1 MKRTV
6 TYILV
11 GEQGV
16 KDFRNE
22 DWKSLE
28 ENILDDYDADIVAWD
43 KNTESVS
50 ELLEML
56 RGWDD
61 FIELFQEDIKNIINN
76 TKVLIL

>member
-1 MKRTV
+1 MK

-22 DWKSLE
+22 DWESLE
-28 ENILDDYDADIVAWD
+28 ESVLDNYDADVIAWN
-43 KNTESVS
+43 KSTESVS

-61 FIELFQEDIKNIINN
+61 FTELSQEDIRDIQNN
-76 TKVLIL
+76 TKVIIL

>member
-1 MKRTV
+1 MK

-22 DWKSLE
+22 DWESLE
-28 ENILDDYDADIVAWD
+28 ENLLDNYDADIVAWD
-43 KNTESVS
+43 KSTESVS

-61 FIELFQEDIKNIINN
+61 FTELSQEDIKDIQNN
-76 TKVLIL
+76 TKVVIL

>member
-1 MKRTV
+1 MKV
-6 TYILV
+6 YILV

-22 DWKSLE
+22 DWESLE
-28 ENILDDYDADIVAWD
+28 ESVLDDFNADIIAWD
-43 KNTESVS
+43 KSTESVS

-61 FIELFQEDIKNIINN
+61 FVELTQRDLEIIEIN
-76 TKVLIL
+76 TKVAIF

>member
-1 MKRTV
+1 MK

-22 DWKSLE
+22 DWESLE
-28 ENILDDYDADIVAWD
+28 ENLLDNYDADIVAWD
-43 KNTESVS
+43 INTESAS

-61 FIELFQEDIKNIINN
+61 FTELSQEDIKNIENN
-76 TKVLIL
+76 TKVTMGNL

>member
-1 MKRTV
+1 MKV
-6 TYILV
+6 YILV

-22 DWKSLE
+22 DWESLE
-28 ENILDDYDADIVAWD
+28 ESVLDDFNADIIAWD
-43 KNTESVS
+43 KSTEDVS

-61 FIELFQEDIKNIINN
+61 FTELTQEDIKNIENN
-76 TKVLIL
+76 TKVAIL

>member
-1 MKRTV
+1 MK

-22 DWKSLE
+22 DWESLE
-28 ENILDDYDADIVAWD
+28 ENLLDNYDADIVAWD
-43 KNTESVS
+43 KNTESAS

-61 FIELFQEDIKNIINN
+61 FTELSQEDIKNIENN
-76 TKVLIL
+76 TKVTMGNL

>member
-6 TYILV
+6 AYILV

-22 DWKSLE
+22 DWESLE
-28 ENILDDYDADIVAWD
+28 ENILDNYDAEIVAWD
-43 KNTESVS
+43 KNAESVS

-61 FIELFQEDIKNIINN
+61 FIELFQEDIKNIENN
-76 TKVLIL
+76 TKVVIL

>member
-1 MKRTV
+1 MK

-16 KDFRNE
+16 KDFINE
-22 DWKSLE
+22 DWESLE
-28 ENILDDYDADIVAWD
+28 ESILNNYDADIVAWD
-43 KNTESVS
+43 ENTEDVS

-61 FIELFQEDIKNIINN
+61 FTQLSQEDIKNIQNN
-76 TKVLIL
+76 TKIVIL

>member
-1 MKRTV
+1 MK

-16 KDFRNE
+16 KDFKNE
-22 DWKSLE
+22 DWESLE
-28 ENILDDYDADIVAWD
+28 ENLLDNYDADIVAWD

-61 FIELFQEDIKNIINN
+61 FTELSQEDLETIEIN
-76 TKVLIL
+76 TKVILSNQ

>member
-1 MKRTV
+1 ME

-16 KDFRNE
+16 KDFKNE
-22 DWKSLE
+22 DWESLE
-28 ENILDDYDADIVAWD
+28 KNLLDYDADIVAWD

-61 FIELFQEDIKNIINN
+61 FTELSQEDLETIEIN
-76 TKVLIL
+76 TKEITLSNQ

>member
-1 MKRTV
+1 ME

-16 KDFRNE
+16 KDFKNE
-22 DWKSLE
+22 DWESLE
-28 ENILDDYDADIVAWD
+28 KNLLDYDADIVAWD

-61 FIELFQEDIKNIINN
+61 FTELSQEDLETIEIN
-76 TKVLIL
+76 TKEITLLNQ

>member
-1 MKRTV
+1 MK

-22 DWKSLE
+22 DWESLE
-28 ENILDDYDADIVAWD
+28 ENLLDNYDADIVAWD
-43 KNTESVS
+43 KSTEDVS

-61 FIELFQEDIKNIINN
+61 FTELSQEDIKDIQNN
-76 TKVLIL
+76 TKVVIL

>member
-1 MKRTV
+1 MK

-16 KDFRNE
+16 KDFIDE
-22 DWKSLE
+22 DWESLE
-28 ENILDDYDADIVAWD
+28 ENILDKYNADIVAWD
-43 KNTESVS
+43 KSTESVS

-61 FIELFQEDIKNIINN
+61 CMYLSQRDLEIIENN
-76 TKVLIL
+76 TKVEIL